1 MRFVLPLLLSVA
13 LLAGACGDDDTV
25 VGDPGATGGGA
36 GALADQW
43 LLTALTGPDGA
54 LTLPDGDLRVR
65 IGDGEIGG
73 DLGCNSFFGE
83 FVAGDDGSITIGAL
97 GQTEMACEDQS
108 RMEFEFE
115 YGRILGGVTA
125 WTLDGATLTLT
136 GEGTTVV
143 YERFVPV
150 HQPLEGTVWHFDS
163 LFEGDAVTNSS
174 AMEGV
179 TLTIEDSEVTLES
192 PLCRPNSF
200 NVDVDEGAVT
210 WSGEV
215 EMPTILDCEI
225 VDTAHS
231 GLFEADRYEI
241 VENRLTFFA
250 GDSPTVG
257 FSARP

>member
-1 MRFVLPLLLSVA
+1 MRFLLPLLLSVA
-13 LLAGACGDDDTV
+13 LIAGACGDDDTV
-25 VGDPGATGGGA
+25 VGDPGDTGGGA
-36 GALADQW
+36 GVLADQW

-83 FVAGDDGSITIGAL
+83 LTAGDDGSLSIGAL

-108 RMEFEFE
+108 RMAFEFE

-125 WTLDGATLTLT
+125 WAVEGTTLTLT

-150 HQPLEGTVWHFDS
+150 HQPLVGTIWHFDS
-163 LFEGDAVTNSS
+163 LYEGDAVSNS
-174 AMEGV
+174 ADMEGV
-179 TLTIEDSEVTLES
+179 TLTIADSEASIVS
-192 PLCRPNSF
+192 PDCAGTRIAVEAGGGEF
-200 NVDVDEGAVT
+200 RTGAGGDLNTEPACGIVGT
-210 WSGEV
+210 A
-215 EMPTILDCEI
+215 LD
-225 VDTAHS
+225 
-231 GLFEADRYEI
+231 GLIAADRYEI

-250 GDSPTVG
+250 GDTPTVG
-257 FSARP
+257 FTARG